1 MQVTINVPDGSEMAT
16 EIASW
21 QDGAAYEFTATQ
33 TAPNV
38 FDATYV
44 GMAEVEESVDAGDF
58 KEIKGAPRHKNPAI
72 AKAMSK
78 GMK

>member
-21 QDGAAYEFTATQ
+21 QDGAAYEFNATQ

-44 GMAEVEESVDAGDF
+44 GMAEEAEEAEVEPEPP
-58 KEIKGAPRHKNPAI
+58 APSPMHKNPAI